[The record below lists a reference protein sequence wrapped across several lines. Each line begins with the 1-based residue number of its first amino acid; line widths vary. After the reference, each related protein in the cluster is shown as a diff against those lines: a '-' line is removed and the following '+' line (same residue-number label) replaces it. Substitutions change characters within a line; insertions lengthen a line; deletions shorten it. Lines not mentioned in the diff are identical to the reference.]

1 MYLISL
7 LGQIEVHIQIHKVIF
22 VNFIEN
28 LYFMNHDLPSNNSI
42 TLINREETQEEN

>member
-7 LGQIEVHIQIHKVIF
+7 LVLIEVHIQIHKVIF
-22 VNFIEN
+22 VNFREN

-42 TLINREETQEEN
+42 TLTNREETQEES